1 MCLFAICLSWCGACS
16 SVLPPYKWTI
26 YLLTESW
33 RFSPYWTQILSC
45 MWLEY
50 FLSVFGFPLH
60 LLALSFHRAH
70 NFNSNTIQHR
80 FPPSR
85 LAFLILYLKLKPKA
99 VSIFFQ
105 RFCSFACRSMI
116 YFELN
121 LVKNRSSMAISAHS
135 PSLIVSVLCTRKP
148 FSIELPLLL
157 FCWRAAIYVGHLCY
171 SVCCSAVLP
180 LFFF

>member
-1 MCLFAICLSWCGACS
+1 MCLFAICLSLVWCLFKCPLQMDYLS
-16 SVLPPYKWTI
+16 SYWILKILPM
-26 YLLTESW
+26 
-33 RFSPYWTQILSC
+33 FWTQILSC

-70 NFNSNTIQHR
+70 NFNSNTTW
-80 FPPSR
+80 FPPFTDC
-85 LAFLILYLKLKPKA
+85 FLILYLKLKPKA

-148 FSIELPLLL
+148 FSTELPLLL
-157 FCWRAAIYVGHLCY
+157 FCWRAAIYVGHLCH